1 MNVQILVLVRKD
13 TNVGTPWVVIV
24 VKTSTNVQLKD
35 INAIEMLT
43 VLIFSADTTVY
54 VTLVMKVMGNVVLMW
69 TSASRIP
76 ATIILY
82 VKIFQALI
90 NASNVQPAIVPMD
103 RGVLISMN
111 VILVLISAIA
121 MLDVKIEKE
130 LIVAN
135 VKLVI
140 LAMVEHVAMLMN
152 VHQISINVIVML
164 TVLILLAAT
173 IAFVTLVTKVMV
185 NGVMML
191 TNVSGTHVIIH
202 LYVVIHPALMNAS
215 AAQPVIMQVDHV
227 VLILMNV
234 LKASISVIRTLDV
247 EIQKALIVAIAIP
260 AILEMVEIAVMLM
273 SVQQTNT
280 TAKTDIDALTQSV
293 ASHVKMLMNA
303 RPISIDVTQTLY
315 VETLLG
321 LMTVPVELVIKVN

>member
-1 MNVQILVLVRKD
+1 MNAPMEI
-13 TNVGTPWVVIV
+13 
-24 VKTSTNVQLKD
+24 

-111 VILVLISAIA
+111 VILVPISAIA

-130 LIVAN
+130 HIVAN

-173 IAFVTLVTKVMV
+173 IAFVTLDTKVMV

-191 TNVSGTHVIIH
+191 MNVLGTPVMIH
-202 LYVVIHPALMNAS
+202 LYAVTLPALMNAS

-260 AILEMVEIAVMLM
+260 AILEMVEIAAMLT
-273 SVQQTNT
+273 SVQQINT
-280 TAKTDIDALTQSV
+280 TVKTDIDALIQLVVSPAKT
-293 ASHVKMLMNA
+293 LMNA
-303 RPISIDVTQTLY
+303 HPISIDVTQTLY
-315 VETLLG
+315 AETPLA
-321 LMTVPVELVIKVN
+321 LMTVPVEMVTKVNLSNY

>member
-13 TNVGTPWVVIV
+13 TNVGIPLVVIV

-35 INAIEMLT
+35 INAIE
-43 VLIFSADTTVY
+43 
-54 VTLVMKVMGNVVLMW
+54 
-69 TSASRIP
+69 
-76 ATIILY
+76 
-82 VKIFQALI
+82 
-90 NASNVQPAIVPMD
+90 
-103 RGVLISMN
+103 
-111 VILVLISAIA
+111 
-121 MLDVKIEKE
+121 
-130 LIVAN
+130 
-135 VKLVI
+135 
-140 LAMVEHVAMLMN
+140 
-152 VHQISINVIVML
+152 ML

-191 TNVSGTHVIIH
+191 TNVYGTHVMIH
-202 LYVVIHPALMNAS
+202 LYAVTHPALMNAS

-247 EIQKALIVAIAIP
+247 EIQKALIVATAIP

-280 TAKTDIDALTQSV
+280 IVKTDIDALTQSV
-293 ASHVKMLMNA
+293 VSHVKMLMNA
-303 RPISIDVTQTLY
+303 RPISIDVTQKLY
-315 VETLLG
+315 AETLLG
-321 LMTVPVELVIKVN
+321 LMTVPVELVTKVN